1 MLSCL
6 LFQAPNE
13 SQKGASCH
21 NRLSRLMNLVNL
33 KASFKL
39 ALSSQANLHPLCNC
53 IYNWLDSSY
62 ILLITGWQTRESL
75 QSSLRG
81 LPRGRSDRSHGHK
94 KWRQSFDDARHV
106 FITILFY
113 ALVFYKKTSHQ
124 SGFYKSKTKYLTV
137 SLSSDMNALITYQTQ
152 KMKSSITRLCSCSC
166 ISQNFIFSKLLVIW
180 SHVNSHNILEK
191 DSFTQLCLMSVVLL
205 LKTEDFFV
213 WTGNFV

>member
-1 MLSCL
+1 MV
-6 LFQAPNE
+6 
-13 SQKGASCH
+13 K
-21 NRLSRLMNLVNL
+21 
-33 KASFKL
+33 
-39 ALSSQANLHPLCNC
+39 
-53 IYNWLDSSY
+53 DSSY

-94 KWRQSFDDARHV
+94 IWRQSFDDARHV

-205 LKTEDFFV
+205 LKTEEFFV

>member
-1 MLSCL
+1 MLFCL

-21 NRLSRLMNLVNL
+21 NRLSRLTNLVNL

-39 ALSSQANLHPLCNC
+39 TLSSQANLHPLCNC
-53 IYNWLDSSY
+53 IYNWLKALAIFSLEQDDKP
-62 ILLITGWQTRESL
+62 ESHCKAL
-75 QSSLRG
+75 SEAFQEAEVTDHMATKNGDNPST
-81 LPRGRSDRSHGHK
+81 K
-94 KWRQSFDDARHV
+94 ARHV

-113 ALVFYKKTSHQ
+113 ALVFYKTISHQ

-166 ISQNFIFSKLLVIW
+166 ISQNFIFSKLLVI
-180 SHVNSHNILEK
+180 
-191 DSFTQLCLMSVVLL
+191 
-205 LKTEDFFV
+205 
-213 WTGNFV
+213 